1 MTDIAAQMTTLAAAS
16 MNGFPTN
23 VSVELEGQS
32 VNAEAIIERVVRVT

>member
-16 MNGFPTN
+16 MNGLPTN

-32 VNAEAIIERVVRVT
+32 VSVGAIIERVVRVP

>member
-1 MTDIAAQMTTLAAAS
+1 

-32 VNAEAIIERVVRVT
+32 VNPEAIVEKVVRVPKK